1 MENLKEKL
9 SKISPYLTERQRCI
23 VYAAEAAQ
31 LGRGGK
37 AIISRLTGMS
47 RPTLNEGLRELSV
60 NISDRCAMNRIRAKG
75 GGRKNVTSIQPEL
88 MSALESL
95 VEPLSRGDPESPL
108 RWTIKSTRTL
118 SEALAAM
125 GYKVCKSRVA
135 TLLTELGYSLQ
146 SNRKTIEGH
155 QHPDRNAQFEH
166 INSQAR
172 QYIEKGQPVIS
183 VDTKKKENV
192 GNYKNNGKEY
202 RPEGSPREVS
212 GHDFADKKAVPFGI
226 YDLADDKGFVNVGT
240 NYDTSAFAVHSI
252 EQWWSLTGKYRY
264 PQAGKLLITA
274 DGGGS
279 NGYRRRL
286 WKSELQRFANE
297 SGLEINVCHFPPGTS
312 KWNKVE
318 HRLFSHISLNW
329 RGIPL
334 ETYET
339 VVQLIA
345 GTKTKKGL
353 TVKCQLDEN
362 LYEKGIVIT
371 DEEFNKIN
379 LIKNDFHGEWN
390 YTIKPNEM

>member
-9 SKISPYLTERQRCI
+9 SKIAPYLNERQRRI
-23 VYAAEAAQ
+23 VYAAEAEQ

-37 AIISRLTGMS
+37 SLISNLTGMS
-47 RPTLNEGLRELSV
+47 RPTLNEGLRELSCD
-60 NISDRCAMNRIRAKG
+60 ISHRCEMNRVRKQG
-75 GGRKNVTSIQPEL
+75 GGRKNVNINQPEL
-88 MSALESL
+88 LSILESL

-118 SEALAAM
+118 SEALGAM

-135 TLLTELGYSLQ
+135 SLLSELGYSLQ
-146 SNRKTIEGH
+146 SNRKTIEGN

-166 INSQAR
+166 INSKAQK
-172 QYIEKGQPVIS
+172 YIEQGQPVIS

-202 RPEGSPREVS
+202 RPEGSPREVN

-226 YDLADDKGFVNVGT
+226 YDLADNNGFVNVGT

-264 PQAGKLLITA
+264 AQAKELLITA

-279 NGYRRRL
+279 NGYKRRL

-334 ETYET
+334 ETHET

-345 GTKTKKGL
+345 ATKTKKGL

-362 LYEKGIVIT
+362 QYQKGIVIT
-371 DEEFNKIN
+371 DQEFNKIN
-379 LIKNDFHGEWN
+379 LSKDNFHGEWN
-390 YTIKPNEM
+390 YVIKPNES

>member
-9 SKISPYLTERQRCI
+9 LKIAPYLDERQRRI
-23 VYAAEAAQ
+23 VYAAEAEQ

-37 AIISRLTGMS
+37 SLISKLTGMS
-47 RPTLNEGLRELSV
+47 RPTLNEGLRELSCH
-60 NISDRCAMNRIRAKG
+60 ISERCQMNRIRKEG
-75 GGRKNVTSIQPEL
+75 GGRKNVNTNHPAL
-88 MSALESL
+88 LSALESL

-118 SEALAAM
+118 SEALVAK
-125 GYKVCKSRVA
+125 GYKVSKSRVA
-135 TLLTELGYSLQ
+135 TLLSELGYSLQ
-146 SNRKTIEGH
+146 SNRKTIEGN
-155 QHPDRNAQFEH
+155 QHADRNAQFEY
-166 INSQAR
+166 INSKAQ

-202 RPEGSPREVS
+202 RPEGSPREVN
-212 GHDFADKKAVPFGI
+212 GHDFANQKAVPFGI
-226 YDLADDKGFVNVGT
+226 YDLAEDKGFVNVGT

-252 EQWWSLTGKYRY
+252 EQWWALMGKYRY
-264 PQAGKLLITA
+264 PQAKELLITA

-279 NGYRRRL
+279 NGYKRRL
-286 WKSELQRFANE
+286 WKFELQRFANE
-297 SGLEINVCHFPPGTS
+297 SGLVINVCHFPPGTS

-334 ETYET
+334 ETHET
-339 VVQLIA
+339 VVQLISA
-345 GTKTKKGL
+345 TKTKKGL
-353 TVKCQLDEN
+353 TVKSLLDEN
-362 LYEKGIVIT
+362 QYKKGIVIT

-379 LIKNDFHGEWN
+379 LSKDNFHGEWN
-390 YTIKPNEM
+390 YRIKSNIT

>member
-1 MENLKEKL
+1 MEKLKDKL
-9 SKISPYLTERQRCI
+9 SKISPYLDERQRRI
-23 VYAAEAAQ
+23 VYAAEAEQ

-37 AIISRLTGMS
+37 SLISRLTGMS
-47 RPTLNEGLRELSV
+47 RPTLNEGLRELSCP
-60 NISDRCAMNRIRAKG
+60 ISDRYEMSRIRKQG
-75 GGRKNVTSIQPEL
+75 GGRKNVNKTQPEL
-88 MSALESL
+88 LSALESL

-118 SEALAAM
+118 SEALDAM

-135 TLLTELGYSLQ
+135 TLLSELGYSLQ
-146 SNRKTIEGH
+146 SNRKTIEGN

-166 INSQAR
+166 INSKAQK
-172 QYIEKGQPVIS
+172 YIENGQPVIS

-202 RPEGSPREVS
+202 RPEGSPREVN

-226 YDLADDKGFVNVGT
+226 YDLAEDKGFVNVGT

-252 EQWWSLTGKYRY
+252 EQWWYLYGKQHY
-264 PQAGKLLITA
+264 PQAQELFITA

-297 SGLEINVCHFPPGTS
+297 SGLEVNVCHFPPGTS

-334 ETYET
+334 ETHEI

-345 GTKTKKGL
+345 ATKTKKGL
-353 TVKCQLDEN
+353 TVQCQLDEN
-362 LYEKGIVIT
+362 QYKKGIVIT
-371 DEEFNKIN
+371 DDEYKKIN
-379 LIKNDFHGEWN
+379 LIKDDFHGEWN
-390 YTIKPNEM
+390 YMIKSNTS